1 MKEQLTRS
9 ATDKMIAG
17 VCGGVARSFG
27 IDASLVRIIW
37 AVLSVFFFVPVVLYA
52 VLWLVLPVE
61 GEGPTGFDDVKNAFT
76 SKPPQA

>member
-9 ATDKMIAG
+9 GSDKMIAG

-27 IDASLVRIIW
+27 IDAMIVRILW
-37 AVLSVFFFVPVVLYA
+37 ALLSLFFGLPIALYVVL
-52 VLWLVLPVE
+52 WMVLPVD
-61 GEGPTGFDDVKNAFT
+61 GQGPTGFDDLKNAFS

>member
-9 ATDKMIAG
+9 GSEKMIAG

-27 IDASLVRIIW
+27 IDPLVVRILW
-37 AVLSVFFFVPVVLYA
+37 ALLSVFFVLPVALYV
-52 VLWLVLPVE
+52 VLWLVLPVD
-61 GEGPTGFDDVKNAFT
+61 GQGPTGMDDLKNAFT